1 MNPDNFEKQLE
12 RLAWRP
18 APAEWRQ
25 EILDAACP
33 RQKNLAAAID
43 PRPAASGWW
52 RLPFPWLAFAGLW
65 VFLLASNALLA
76 LSNRTASASTGAIA
90 NTTGLPTVW
99 NLQLAELR
107 QSGLDAATDPIRI
120 VLPPAGKPSP
130 RPRSDRRRLLRLG
143 CLDEG
148 SEGALRA

>member
-52 RLPFPWLAFAGLW
+52 RLPFPWLA
-65 VFLLASNALLA
+65 
-76 LSNRTASASTGAIA
+76 
-90 NTTGLPTVW
+90 
-99 NLQLAELR
+99 
-107 QSGLDAATDPIRI
+107 LDAATDPIRI